1 MPKTKLT
8 DLTVRNL
15 QAPASGQETYWDEN
29 LPGFGCRVSQG
40 GQKTFV
46 IMYGPR
52 EIRRRKIVGR
62 YPHQSLK
69 EARDQA
75 KKMQAEIALGIIS
88 RPKTASQSTT
98 FDEALDRFLNAA
110 MQRSRSRT
118 VSDYDRLLSRHFA
131 FGRKRIADIDKQD
144 LQKCLAK
151 LDSVPSERKHAD
163 TVIRIFFNWAY
174 REDLIDKNPVAR
186 LQRLANVAAR
196 ERVLSARE
204 LGEMFEKAKCF
215 TWPFGP
221 IVCLCILTGQRR
233 SEIGGLKWDWIDL
246 GERLIS
252 FPGEHVKNG
261 RTHAFPIGPVT
272 AQLIEKLPHIDD
284 FVFSGRNQKND
295 TFNGWAKSKREF
307 DKTLSGVE
315 HYTLH
320 DLRRTFST
328 MHAKIGT
335 PIHITERL
343 LNHASG
349 SISGVAAIYNRH
361 TYLEEMREA
370 VAAYEMYLVGL
381 SRNAE

>member
-1 MPKTKLT
+1 MPKAKLT

-15 QAPASGQETYWDEN
+15 QTPASGQETYWDEN

-46 IMYGPR
+46 VMYGPR
-52 EIRRRKIVGR
+52 ETRRRKIVGR

-75 KKMQAEIALGIIS
+75 KRMQAEIALGIIS
-88 RPKTASQSTT
+88 EPKKASQSIT
-98 FDEALDRFLNAA
+98 FDEAVDRFLNAA
-110 MQRSRSRT
+110 KQRSRPRT

-131 FGRKRIADIDKQD
+131 FGRKLVADIDKQD

-151 LDSVPSERKHAD
+151 LDRVPSERKHAD
-163 TVIRIFFNWAY
+163 TVVRIFFNWAY
-174 REDLIDKNPVAR
+174 REDLIDGNPVAR

-204 LGEMFEKAKCF
+204 LGEVFTKAKCF
-215 TWPFGP
+215 SWPFGP

-252 FPGEHVKNG
+252 FPGDHVKNG
-261 RTHAFPIGPVT
+261 RSHAFPVGPMT
-272 AQLIEKLPHIDD
+272 AQMIAELPRIDD

-307 DKTLSGVE
+307 DKTLMGVE

-328 MHAKIGT
+328 MHAKMGT

-361 TYLEEMREA
+361 TYLAEMREA
-370 VAAYEMYLVGL
+370 AMAYEMYLGQIPMN
-381 SRNAE
+381 SE